1 LLAAWFRQPKNFG
14 QWFTKKFLEDVV
26 MRGKSGC
33 CNNRAKAARERYDW
47 GGNYIDNKMIEV
59 EGCLQSHYA
68 LVRIEDA
75 VSLSDEQKKKLMG
88 INAPHEPRG
97 ANK

>member
-1 LLAAWFRQPKNFG
+1 
-14 QWFTKKFLEDVV
+14 
-26 MRGKSGC
+26 
-33 CNNRAKAARERYDW
+33 
-47 GGNYIDNKMIEV
+47 MIEV

-88 INAPHEPRG
+88 INDALCRPAVDAGG
-97 ANK
+97 AQDNQSKSL